1 MNKLDFIGNTRVVEQ
16 LGCLIDS
23 KRFPHALIIEGEHGL
38 GKKTLARRLAGAL
51 VCRGDNKV
59 SAGSAVKRSRGFI
72 LILLSILLRAAVI
85 HFTLM

>member
-38 GKKTLARRLAGAL
+38 GKKTLARRLAG
-51 VCRGDNKV
+51 
-59 SAGSAVKRSRGFI
+59 FI
-72 LILLSILLRAAVI
+72 PILLSILLRAAVI